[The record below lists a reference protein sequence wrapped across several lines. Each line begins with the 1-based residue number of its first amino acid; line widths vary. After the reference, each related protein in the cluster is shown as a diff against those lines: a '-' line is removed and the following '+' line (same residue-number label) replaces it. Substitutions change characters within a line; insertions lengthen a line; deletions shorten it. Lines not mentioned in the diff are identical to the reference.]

1 MNTELVVNKEKCN
14 NILTTFCL
22 QNRTYMYMYTRA
34 SAHTLYSI
42 SHVSFD
48 LKSRNY
54 SMTCFMFVY
63 KRLRNTDVKIDEHSN
78 NDNCYSRIH
87 LSIK

>member
-14 NILTTFCL
+14 NINNLLLAKPDIYVYVYKSIC
-22 QNRTYMYMYTRA
+22 
-34 SAHTLYSI
+34 HTLYSI